1 MHTKQQHRPRSKGQS
16 KSRYHLTIHGIV
28 NHNAVHKKCFY
39 KCYYNVFKM
48 FGQHETYANIICNRF
63 QKSTFLRIFVSQT
76 LPTRLMAAGNS
87 LTDEDFTPRPVASR
101 TDWSTVAAR
110 P

>member
-1 MHTKQQHRPRSKGQS
+1 M
-16 KSRYHLTIHGIV
+16 LL
-28 NHNAVHKKCFY
+28 
-39 KCYYNVFKM
+39 FKM

-63 QKSTFLRIFVSQT
+63 QKSTFRRIFGSQT

-101 TDWSTVAAR
+101 PDWSTVAAG
-110 P
+110 PTEYVGDIIKWEMGNWL